1 MRLMLRRPLIVAIVF
16 CLLGAVLCHG
26 QDTYQAEADRLAKLL
41 NWRPGT
47 VVAEIGAK
55 NGKLTLAAA
64 QRVGSS
70 GKVYSTELDP
80 EALAHLREL
89 SAQEKNITVVEAGE
103 AESNLPPGC
112 CDSIFMRLVY
122 HHLTKPAEVDATIF
136 QALKAGGRL
145 AVIDE
150 DPHEGSA
157 LPGGVPKNRG
167 GHGIPQKILISELT
181 AAGFEV
187 EAITNE
193 WPSRDEFHQIY
204 CIVFRKPT
212 P

>member
-1 MRLMLRRPLIVAIVF
+1 MLRRSFIVAIVLYGF
-16 CLLGAVLCHG
+16 GAALCRG
-26 QDTYQAEADRLAKLL
+26 QDTFQAEADRLAKLL

-55 NGKLTLAAA
+55 NGKLTLATA
-64 QRVGSS
+64 QRVGAS

-89 SAQEKNITVVEAGE
+89 STKEKNIRVVMAGE
-103 AESNLPPGC
+103 AETNLPPSC

-122 HHLTKPAEVDATIF
+122 HHLTKPVEVDASIF
-136 QALKAGGRL
+136 QSLKAGGRL

-150 DPHEGSA
+150 DPYERSVT
-157 LPGGVPKNRG
+157 PEGVPKNRG

-187 EAITNE
+187 EMVSND
-193 WPSRDEFHQIY
+193 WPSRDEFHRIY
-204 CIVFRKPT
+204 CVVFRKPK